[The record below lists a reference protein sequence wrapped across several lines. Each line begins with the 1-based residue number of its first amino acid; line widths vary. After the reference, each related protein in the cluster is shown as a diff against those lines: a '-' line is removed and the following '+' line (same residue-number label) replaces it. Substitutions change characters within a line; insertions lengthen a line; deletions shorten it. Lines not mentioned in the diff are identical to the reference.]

1 MKDKGKSKKKNSNE
15 KEEKVNSTQL
25 VNISGGKNVKT
36 EFNDENTTNIFRKE

>member
-1 MKDKGKSKKKNSNE
+1 MKDKGKSKKKSSNE
-15 KEEKVNSTQL
+15 KEVKVNSTQL